1 MGSPQVHTL
10 MCEKHYGMSIDVI
23 CEDCEEFI
31 CSSCVK
37 EGHKDHN
44 WQKIQTG
51 ATLNTR
57 ELLKSLTKIEEDG
70 IQQIDKNIQRV
81 SQEMDE
87 NKKRC
92 EAEVSRL
99 HNHYDTIVEKHKEI
113 KRKHEKKSKRQL
125 GR

>member
-10 MCEKHYGMSIDVI
+10 MCEKHYGMSIDDI
-23 CEDCEEFI
+23 CEDCDEFI
-31 CSSCVK
+31 CSNCVK

-44 WQKIQTG
+44 WQKTQTA
-51 ATLNTR
+51 ATLNTG

-70 IQQIDKNIQRV
+70 TQQIDKNI
-81 SQEMDE
+81 QEMDE

-99 HNHYDTIVEKHKEI
+99 HNHYDTIVENLKEI

-125 GR
+125 GK